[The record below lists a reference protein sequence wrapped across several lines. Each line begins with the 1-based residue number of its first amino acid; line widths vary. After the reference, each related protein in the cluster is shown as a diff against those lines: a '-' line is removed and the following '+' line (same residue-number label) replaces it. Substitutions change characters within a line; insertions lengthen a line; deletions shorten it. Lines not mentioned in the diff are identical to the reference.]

1 MRKLS
6 LHWKILIAM
15 IVGVAWAL
23 FSESLAS
30 DSFNIIAF
38 NIAWLTPFGDIFLKL
53 LKLIA
58 VPLVLFSIIKGVSG
72 LSNLSDLGKM
82 GSRTVLLYLTTT
94 FFSVSLGLLLVNQ
107 IGPGNGFDFNINN
120 FEEDTKVVSMQQ
132 QVDVSATD
140 SPLRFLVDMVPDN
153 IFLALGDNKAMLQ
166 IIFFALFFGTVLI
179 LIEPMKK
186 KYIDDLIDSLNDVFL
201 KMVDIVIRY
210 SPFFIFCLLAGNLS
224 ELSSESQGGVL
235 DIVTGLAL
243 YTLVVLLGLL
253 IMLLCVYP
261 LLMRFFM
268 KKFSYQKFFKG
279 IAPAQILAFSTSSSA
294 ATLPV
299 TMDCVNKNLGVPN
312 RVSSFVLPIGA
323 TINMDGTSLYQCVA
337 VVFLAQILGVDLA
350 FSTQL
355 LIALTAVLASIGSAA
370 IPSAGLFMMVVVLGV
385 TPIDPMYIAIIL
397 PVDRIL
403 DMCRTVINVT
413 GDATVSSIVASFED
427 EN

>member
-1 MRKLS
+1 MKRLS

-15 IVGVAWAL
+15 IVGVVWAL
-23 FSESLAS
+23 LSESFHS
-30 DSFNIIAF
+30 DGFNIIAF
-38 NIAWLTPFGDIFLKL
+38 NIAWLSPFGDIFLKL

-94 FFSVSLGLLLVNQ
+94 FCSVALGLFLVNQ
-107 IGPGNGFDFNINN
+107 IGPGNGFDFNVNT
-120 FEEDTKVVSMQQ
+120 FEEDVKVVSIEEK
-132 QVDVSATD
+132 VNISSTD
-140 SPLRFLVDMVPDN
+140 SPLQFVVDMVPDN
-153 IFLALGDNKAMLQ
+153 VFLALGDNKAMLQ

-179 LIEPMKK
+179 LIDSKK
-186 KYIDDLIDSLNDVFL
+186 KKNIDDLIDSLNDVFL

-210 SPFFIFCLLAGNLS
+210 CPFFIFCLLAGNLS

-235 DIVTGLAL
+235 DIITGLAL

-253 IMLLCVYP
+253 IMLFGVYP
-261 LLMRFFM
+261 LLMKFFT
-268 KKFSYQKFFKG
+268 KNFSYQKFFKG

-299 TMDCVNKNLGVPN
+299 TMDCVNKNLKVPN
-312 RVSSFVLPIGA
+312 KVSSFVLPIGA

-337 VVFLAQILGVDLA
+337 VVFLAQILGIDLS

-355 LIALTAVLASIGSAA
+355 LIAFTAVLASIGSAA